1 MTTRWSA
8 AVVVASLVA
17 TGRAQP
23 SRNAKVPNLVGK
35 SLAEANQMMKAAG
48 FLGEAEDH
56 QIGCDDGAPN
66 VDDGLIK
73 CQDPAP
79 GTVID
84 KHRLVLVN
92 VVHGGH
98 KKGFIVASQIRS
110 LIDQPIAKVKDEL
123 KTMGFVGTFEMKP
136 ADDYHR
142 LGICQDG
149 TVCAIEPNDNVDVH
163 GTLALYVVMPPPKQ
177 K

>member
-1 MTTRWSA
+1 MRHGWTA
-8 AVVVASLVA
+8 AIVVAILAA

-23 SRNAKVPNLVGK
+23 SKMAKVPNLVGK

-48 FLGEAEDH
+48 FIGEAEDH
-56 QIGCDDGAPN
+56 QIGCDDGTPN

-79 GTVID
+79 GTFLD

-110 LIDQPIAKVKDEL
+110 LIDQPIAKVKDAL
-123 KTMGFVGTFEMKP
+123 KDMGFVGTLEMKE
-136 ADDYHR
+136 ADDDHNADS
-142 LGICQDG
+142 CQRG
-149 TVCAIEPNDNVDVH
+149 TVCAIEPHDNVDVH
-163 GTLALYVVMPPPKQ
+163 GTLALYIQ